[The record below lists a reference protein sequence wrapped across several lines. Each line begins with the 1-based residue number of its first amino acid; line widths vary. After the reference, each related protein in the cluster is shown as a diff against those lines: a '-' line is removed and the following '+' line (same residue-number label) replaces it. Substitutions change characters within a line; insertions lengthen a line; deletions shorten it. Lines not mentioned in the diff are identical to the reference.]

1 MSSISVDEFSK
12 RVSETGILPSSEL
25 SVLQRDFLSESSSL
39 EGDSF
44 AKFLVRRKKLSKY
57 QAQAIYQGKE
67 RGLIIGKYMLI
78 EEIGG
83 GAMGRVYRALD
94 RQLKRT
100 VALKRLRS
108 HRRSS
113 DTAVKRFTRESEIV
127 AKLQHPNIVQLYD
140 AGEFGNTHYL
150 VMQYIEGR
158 DLKSVVKE
166 EGPRDIH
173 NAISLTLE
181 VARGLNYA
189 HTHSEGMVIHRDIKP
204 SNILLSRDGRVTIL
218 DMGLARLVQP
228 DEDEESEDRLTGESQ
243 LMGTPEY
250 ISPEQ
255 VVDARRADHRSDI
268 YSLGCTLYFL
278 IHGTPPFPRD
288 SAIKM
293 LQAHCKDP
301 PPSLYVTGKYVPD
314 ELNAAYLKMVAKK
327 PDDRFQ
333 CMADVVA
340 ALEQSAA
347 LVAAAGSAVAHNG
360 AAAQPIG
367 SPVVGGVGNDSRV
380 SHSRPAQT
388 TPGSISKGSGSQVSR
403 AKTMD
408 RPEENPEPVA
418 GGSPHDTSP
427 EMQTTT
433 GSTGKELVQ
442 ILAEQRE
449 SNNRLIVAVVLIC
462 GALFGAVWWLFTR
475 VL

>member
-25 SVLQRDFLSESSSL
+25 SALQRDFLSESSSL

-67 RGLIIGKYMLI
+67 RGLVIGKYMLI

-158 DLKSVVKE
+158 DLKSVVKD
-166 EGPRDIH
+166 EGPREVHD
-173 NAISLTLE
+173 AISLTLE

-228 DEDEESEDRLTGESQ
+228 DEEEESEDRLTGESQ

-301 PPSLYVTGKYVPD
+301 PPPLFAAGKYVPD
-314 ELNAAYLKMVAKK
+314 ELNAAYLKMVAKR

-333 CMADVVA
+333 SMAEVVA
-340 ALEQSAA
+340 VLEECAA
-347 LVAAAGSAVAHNG
+347 LVAVAGSAIAGNGTVA
-360 AAAQPIG
+360 QSIG
-367 SPVVGGVGNDSRV
+367 SPNVGGASNDSNV
-380 SHSRPAQT
+380 SRSRSGPSS
-388 TPGSISKGSGSQVSR
+388 PGSMSKGSGSRVPGARTQERPAEHAQPVSGAPPPRYVSGNSDDDWIGRQR
-403 AKTMD
+403 AGANS
-408 RPEENPEPVA
+408 R
-418 GGSPHDTSP
+418 G
-427 EMQTTT
+427 TTR
-433 GSTGKELVQ
+433 
-442 ILAEQRE
+442 I
-449 SNNRLIVAVVLIC
+449 
-462 GALFGAVWWLFTR
+462 
-475 VL
+475 

>member
-1 MSSISVDEFSK
+1 MSSISVEEFLK
-12 RVSETGILPSSEL
+12 RVSDTGLLPTTEL
-25 SVLQRDFLSESSSL
+25 SVLERDFLSESSSV

-44 AKFLVRRKKLSKY
+44 ARFLVRKKKLSKY

-67 RGLIIGKYMLI
+67 RGLVVGKYILV

-83 GAMGRVYRALD
+83 GAMGRVYRAYD

-140 AGEFGNTHYL
+140 AGEFGNMHYL

-166 EGPRDIH
+166 DGPRSVPE
-173 NAISLTLE
+173 AISLILD
-181 VARGLNYA
+181 VARGLDYA
-189 HTHSEGMVIHRDIKP
+189 HTHPDGMVIHRDIKP
-204 SNILLSRDGRVTIL
+204 SNVLLSRDGRVTIL

-268 YSLGCTLYFL
+268 YSVGCTLYFL
-278 IHGTPPFPRD
+278 VTGSSPFPRD

-293 LQAHCKDP
+293 LQAHCKDAP
-301 PPSLYVTGKYVPD
+301 PPLEAPGQHVPE
-314 ELNAAYLKMVAKK
+314 ELNQAYLKMLAKR
-327 PDDRFQ
+327 PEDRFQ
-333 CMADVVA
+333 SMAEVIA
-340 ALEQSAA
+340 ALEEAYT
-347 LVAAAGSAVAHNG
+347 L
-360 AAAQPIG
+360 
-367 SPVVGGVGNDSRV
+367 VGGTVGTSATNIAVTRSAPGAGLSSDSKV
-380 SHSRPAQT
+380 S
-388 TPGSISKGSGSQVSR
+388 TPRMVKESSGSISRGAALQDAKSRSRDEADSG
-403 AKTMD
+403 
-408 RPEENPEPVA
+408 PEDIA
-418 GGSPHDTSP
+418 AALPHDTSP
-427 EMQTTT
+427 EMQTTA
-433 GSTGKELVQ
+433 GASGNELLQ
-442 ILAEQRE
+442 ILAQQRE
-449 SNNRLIVAVVLIC
+449 TNNRLIASVVIVGCVLA
-462 GALFGAVWWLFTR
+462 GLVLLLFWKLQH
-475 VL
+475 